1 MAELM
6 LAKGDKSN
14 ACMCL
19 QVEPTVGRLPFR
31 TLEATVACVGNHCRA
46 HACKSRQSE
55 CLHAL
60 ASRGRANRRQ
70 MATENLGNDESIY
83 SQVVSE
89 LMLASRG

>member
-1 MAELM
+1 MLAIIAELM
-6 LAKGDKSN
+6 LASRGKAN

-19 QVEPTVGRLPFR
+19 QVV
-31 TLEATVACVGNHCRA
+31 
-46 HACKSRQSE
+46 
-55 CLHAL
+55 
-60 ASRGRANRRQ
+60 GRANRRQ